1 VVRSLFFFL
10 VVHLLFH
17 PLPGLTYFL
26 CLAKESR
33 QRKAPRWRPPPWI
46 FVAGR
51 EGRQTRCAQTASLL
65 YPPRNKNPRR
75 HQGPNVKRQ
84 RPTHREVGLVVLLG
98 AQMVCLFAFDFPLCG
113 ALNFC
118 CKEEKE
124 RRLFER
130 SEFASSPSLRQKF
143 KESFAASGAPFFA
156 YFLWQ
161 DKESESVP
169 AGNERE
175 VDHPVQSLA
184 ENAIR
189 ESGAHEQ
196 PNSQDDADDNNKAAQ
211 HLLRQPVQQPRP
223 SKPACDAANA
233 QGQHRRPVHL
243 RRERKYRHG

>member
-1 VVRSLFFFL
+1 MATS
-10 VVHLLFH
+10 
-17 PLPGLTYFL
+17 
-26 CLAKESR
+26 
-33 QRKAPRWRPPPWI
+33 PWI
-46 FVAGR
+46 FVTGR
-51 EGRQTRCAQTASLL
+51 RWGKLASLRQFPIFF
-65 YPPRNKNPRR
+65 PPAYKNPRR
-75 HQGPNVKRQ
+75 HQGQERQ
-84 RPTHREVGLVVLLG
+84 KKKANPSRGRPLSFWLASRWFGSLPLT
-98 AQMVCLFAFDFPLCG
+98 FPALCG

-118 CKEEKE
+118 ERAEKG

-130 SEFASSPSLRQKF
+130 SEFASFPARSRKF